1 MIMTIQR
8 GKDLLNQSNPKAS
21 DLTKSIAAL
30 NQEKKYV
37 ENCIELGFR
46 EKSSGQAVVS
56 EIAELI
62 TQLEEKLKCLTN

>member
-1 MIMTIQR
+1 MTIQR

-21 DLTKSIAAL
+21 DLIKSIAAL

-37 ENCIELGFR
+37 ENCIELEFR
-46 EKSSGQAVVS
+46 EESSGQIVVS
-56 EIAELI
+56 EITELI